1 MQIRNNDCQLEM
13 NAVSFPRALWS
24 GVFDPYVMAEQVFER
39 QLVESVLLCEPHICE
54 LSPQGCSVFVPAVKV
69 WGGGPKKNWL
79 VGKRFFNPSLP
90 LPWK

>member
-1 MQIRNNDCQLEM
+1 MQISNDNCQLGM

-24 GVFDPYVMAEQVFER
+24 GVFDQYVMAEQVFER

-54 LSPQGCSVFVPAVKV
+54 LSPQGCSVFVPPVKV

-90 LPWK
+90 LP